1 MRIYSVN
8 CRPKELRAVTSPTP
22 TTEDVIIRRDGRA
35 GRITLNRPKALNA
48 LTWAMTKTITAAL
61 IAWRNDPTVECIILD
76 GAGDRGL
83 CAGGD
88 VRWLYD
94 IRQTPSGLH
103 DAAQFWREEYIL
115 DAMIAR
121 YPKPFVAIM
130 DGIVMG
136 GGIGLSAHARHRIVT
151 ERSNI
156 AMPET
161 TIGLIP
167 DVGGSRLLAHA
178 QGRLGVYLGLTGAR
192 MDASDAIQA
201 GFADTYVPLA
211 NLPTLIAT
219 LTKEPAP
226 DEAIEAASVPVPPS
240 KLAAKRDLIDRLFH
254 ADSVGEIQSNLLT
267 TTDELAKRAHADL
280 ATRSPKALAL
290 ALESILR
297 ARKAKTLEECLT
309 VEYRLCNRL
318 YEDGEFIEGV
328 RALIVDKDKAPK
340 WNPPRVEDVTPTM
353 IEGYFAPLPAGQDL
367 TW

>member
-1 MRIYSVN
+1 M
-8 CRPKELRAVTSPTP
+8 TSPTP
-22 TTEDVIIRRDGRA
+22 TTDDVIIRREGRA

-48 LTWAMTKTITAAL
+48 LTWSMTKAISAAL
-61 IAWRNDPTVECIILD
+61 LAWQGDAAVECIVLD
-76 GAGDRGL
+76 GAGERGL

-94 IRQTPSGLH
+94 IRQTPTGLR

-115 DAMIAR
+115 NAMIAR

-151 ERSNI
+151 ERSTI

-167 DVGGSRLLAHA
+167 DVGGSKLLADA

-211 NLPTLIAT
+211 QVPELIER
-219 LTKEPAP
+219 LTTEPAP
-226 DEAIEAASVPVPPS
+226 DELIEAASAPVPAS
-240 KLAAKRDLIDRLFH
+240 KLAAKLDLINRLFH
-254 ADSVGEIQSNLLT
+254 ANTVAEIQRHLLT
-267 TTDELAKRAHADL
+267 TTDELAQRAHADL

-297 ARKAKTLEECLT
+297 AKKAKHLEECLT

-340 WNPPRVEDVTPTM
+340 WNPPRIEDVTPALL
-353 IEGYFAPLPAGQDL
+353 ERYFAPLPAGQDL
-367 TW
+367 IW